1 MIENYGADSV
11 RIFILSDS
19 PPEKDIQWSM
29 KGMESSYKFIQKLWL
44 LNFKIQNIIKK
55 QKDGLRSEK
64 IDIFTNSILEK
75 ITNNLENFSYNVI
88 IANLHEIN
96 NFFSELIKDE
106 KNYINL
112 KENYI
117 KILKI
122 MMPIIP
128 HFSSECLELM
138 NIDHEINWPK
148 TEGKYLIKKEFNI
161 VIQIN
166 GRKRDI
172 IKSTKELSEKDL
184 IEIINQN
191 QKTKKYLENTK
202 IKKTIYIK
210 NKLINLLT

>member
-1 MIENYGADSV
+1 M
-11 RIFILSDS
+11 L
-19 PPEKDIQWSM
+19 
-29 KGMESSYKFIQKLWL
+29 
-44 LNFKIQNIIKK
+44 
-55 QKDGLRSEK
+55 
-64 IDIFTNSILEK
+64 T
-75 ITNNLENFSYNVI
+75 
-88 IANLHEIN
+88 HEIN

-172 IKSTKELSEKDL
+172 IKSTK
-184 IEIINQN
+184 NC
-191 QKTKKYLENTK
+191 QKK
-202 IKKTIYIK
+202 I
-210 NKLINLLT
+210 